1 MERRR
6 FLGAVGLGA
15 GALALPARL
24 SAQEGRA
31 EWTAEGREPADPAA
45 MSPEELAHVPVLSL
59 PSSPRIG
66 RPFDLAVQIGVT
78 PLAPSDEHHVEWIE
92 VKVDDRSIFVADLS
106 LEVPY
111 PVLRLPIVLGAAGT
125 LVVRAR
131 CSVHGVWITRRAL
144 TPS

>member
-15 GALALPARL
+15 GALALPGRVV
-24 SAQEGRA
+24 AQDGRA
-31 EWTAEGREPADPAA
+31 EWAAEGREPADLAA

-59 PSSPRIG
+59 PTSPRLG

-78 PLAPSDEHHVEWIE
+78 PLAPNGEHHVDWVE
-92 VKVDDRSIFVADLS
+92 VKLDDRSIFVADLS

-111 PVLRLPIVLGAAGT
+111 PVLRMPIVLAAAGT

-131 CSVHGVWITRRAL
+131 CSAHGVWVTRRAI
-144 TPS
+144 TPT

>member
-15 GALALPARL
+15 GTVLLPVRAR
-24 SAQEGRA
+24 AQEGRA
-31 EWTAEGREPADPAA
+31 EWTAEGREPADAAA
-45 MSPEELAHVPVLSL
+45 MSAEELAHVPVLSL
-59 PSSPRIG
+59 PTAPRFG
-66 RPFDLAVQIGVT
+66 RPFDLAVQVGVT
-78 PLAPSDEHHVEWIE
+78 PLAPSDEHHVDWIE
-92 VKVDDRSIFVADLS
+92 VKLDDRSIFVADLS

-111 PVLRLPIVLGAAGT
+111 PVLRVPIVLAAAGT

-131 CSVHGVWITRRAL
+131 CSAHGVWVTRRAL